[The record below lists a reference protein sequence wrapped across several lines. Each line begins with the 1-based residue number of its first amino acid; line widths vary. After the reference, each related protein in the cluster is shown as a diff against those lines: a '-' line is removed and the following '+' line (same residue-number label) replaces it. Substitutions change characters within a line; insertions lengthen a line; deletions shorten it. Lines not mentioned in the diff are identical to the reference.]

1 MVPHH
6 SLLPNRE
13 ANFQYNFPL
22 MSGRGTQVVS
32 AMNSNTQT
40 KSLWRLFGRTVQ
52 QNSWMWQIFVFSLAF
67 VMYYSIYIPF
77 KSIYQSNNAHRT
89 YQAAITR
96 ERAHKKKLKDA
107 EEASE

>member
-6 SLLPNRE
+6 SLLPRRQT
-13 ANFQYNFPL
+13 NFQYDLPL
-22 MSGRGTQVVS
+22 MSERGTQVVS
-32 AMNSNTQT
+32 AMNSNPQT
-40 KSLWRLFGRTVQ
+40 KSLWRLFGRTFQ

-77 KSIYQSNNAHRT
+77 KSVYQSNNAHRT
-89 YQAAITR
+89 YSAAITR
-96 ERAHKKKLKDA
+96 EKAHKMKLKEA